1 MSPAVALRLGRVSN
15 LPTVWTN
22 ALAGTALAGGQIWT
36 LSTLLI
42 AVGLSLLYVSGM
54 YLNDAFDR
62 DIDALERPARP
73 IPAVLVPADSV
84 FAAGFG
90 LMLGGLAFVL
100 GASAA
105 TSTSPAW
112 RPMFAAL
119 VLATAILLYD
129 WHHKGNVLSP
139 FFMGLCRVL
148 AYLTAG
154 YTAAAAPS
162 GTLFAAAL
170 VSLCYLIG
178 LTYIAK
184 QEALDRIGS
193 LWPLLFLGTPV
204 VYGAAHVWNGTLASI
219 SLLVALVAWILV
231 ALYLLKRRAK
241 GDVPRAVVSLIAGI
255 ALLDAL
261 FLAMTGAV
269 AASILALFCFGLTLA
284 LQRWVSGT

>member
-1 MSPAVALRLGRVSN
+1 MSPAVSLRLGRVSN

-42 AVGLSLLYVSGM
+42 AIGLSLLYVSGM

-62 DIDALERPARP
+62 DIDALERPSRP
-73 IPAVLVPADSV
+73 IPAGLVSADSV

-90 LMLGGLAFVL
+90 LMLAGLAFVL
-100 GASAA
+100 GASATA
-105 TSTSPAW
+105 STSPAW
-112 RPMFAAL
+112 RPVLAAL
-119 VLATAILLYD
+119 ALAAAILFYD

-154 YTAAAAPS
+154 YAAAAAPS
-162 GTLFAAAL
+162 GALFAAAL

-178 LTYIAK
+178 LTYTAK

-204 VYGAAHVWNGTLASI
+204 AYGAAHAWNGTLASV

-231 ALYLLKRRAK
+231 ALYLLKRRDK

-269 AASILALFCFGLTLA
+269 AASMLALLFFGLTLA